1 MSEGRPLLYTE
12 DLRKDFSGLVAV
24 DGVSWDVNWGETVG
38 ILGPNGAGKSTFFNL
53 LAGVIDPTG
62 GRIYFDGEDITDHS
76 AHETARKG
84 IVKTFQTTNLFSDLT
99 VLENI
104 RIAAQAT
111 ETTFDM
117 FSRVEDL
124 DGVEADAS
132 DVVKRFGLE
141 PIREDLVGE
150 LSHGDQRRVE
160 IAVAV
165 ATDPK
170 IILIDE
176 PTSGIANE
184 EIDELTTVF
193 EDLKDDGSYTL
204 VLIEHNVDVLLD
216 LTESIT
222 VLHEGTVLAENP
234 PEQIVENDDVQ
245 RIYMS

>member
-1 MSEGRPLLYTE
+1 MSKGRPLLYTE

-24 DGVSWDVNWGETVG
+24 DAVSWDIDKGETVG
-38 ILGPNGAGKSTFFNL
+38 IMGPNGAGKSTFFNL
-53 LAGVIDPTG
+53 IAGVIEPTG
-62 GRIYFDGEDITDHS
+62 GRIYFDGEDISDHS

-84 IVKTFQTTNLFSDLT
+84 VVKTFQTTNLFSDLT

-104 RIAAQAT
+104 RIAAQVT

-117 FSRVEDL
+117 FSRAEDL
-124 DGVEADAS
+124 DEIKAKAA
-132 DVVKRFGLE
+132 DVVERFALE
-141 PIREDLVGE
+141 SIMEDIVGE

-165 ATDPK
+165 ATDPEV
-170 IILIDE
+170 ILLDE
-176 PTSGIANE
+176 PTSGVANE
-184 EIDELTTVF
+184 EIDELMAIF
-193 EDLKDDGSYTL
+193 GDLKDDGSYTL

-222 VLHEGTVLAENP
+222 VLHEGTILAEDP

-245 RIYMS
+245 RVYMS